1 MNRTQ
6 KAETVASLNGAFA
19 EAALV
24 VVTHNTGL
32 NVAEISE
39 LRRRMREAG
48 DEAR

>member
-24 VVTHNTGL
+24 VVTHNT
-32 NVAEISE
+32 E
-39 LRRRMREAG
+39 LA
-48 DEAR
+48 ARCPIRFELVGERLEQEKN